1 MSASPLYA
9 PLHNISEF
17 RLVQWQY
24 SFPNT
29 SSNASVNALVRD
41 VIHAPGFSSTHFRE
55 GYRIEN
61 ALDRLD
67 KAMDKKA
74 EESLFSP
81 RDGWVKTSIKIP
93 VPLEGQKFASEADAP
108 HYEVPN
114 LYLRPLLDVLAAMLD
129 SPEAANYHFVPFK
142 LYFRPPPADTASIPF
157 TSISGGPLSDDTSSH
172 PKVLPHTNTVQP
184 GDLRIRSE
192 VYNGDRILREYDEL
206 LKMPRQ
212 PGDSPD
218 LEYAILIIALWS
230 DDAPKQH
237 PTADRGP
244 GRVTDSTHLTSFGT
258 ASLWPIYLYLAN
270 LSKYIRNRPTACSA
284 QHLAYVPS
292 LPDSFQD
299 WYMEQ
304 TGTAPSAEMLTHCRR
319 ELMQA
324 VWLLLLSPE
333 FIHAYK
339 FGIVRRCGDGVTR
352 RSFPRFNIHSADY
365 VEKILATCLKYFA
378 KCPCPRC
385 LVEKDNL
392 EEMGTLNDFHR
403 RNKVRVDNTDVQW
416 RIRVARKWVFQDG
429 TSLKSVH
436 VKRLLDAKSLT
447 LTRNAFSTRLADTGF
462 NFYAMYLPDLLH
474 EFELGVWKSVLTHLV
489 RILHAAGGDRVQLF
503 NHRYRRVPTFGR
515 NTIRRFCNNMADLK
529 KMAARDFEDALQ
541 SSNPV
546 FYAIL
551 DDDEDNDIILDML
564 FDLSTWHALAKLRL
578 HTDNTIDLLD
588 VITVN
593 TGASIRRFARVTCPK
608 YATFELPRESAARGR
623 RKQAQQDKG
632 KVTTSGKSLTRKRKN
647 FSMTTYKYHTM
658 WDYAASIREV
668 ATTDNFT
675 SQTGE
680 CEHRKVKSYYPR
692 TNKNDHA
699 GQIAMHVQREGQLR
713 EIDHRVKHS
722 SQAARSPLGGAGRNA
737 GAPLHSSSRSPRSP
751 TRPKTPP
758 ELMQS
763 ENNPHEHTVIAS
775 SERDYEDITAWVQS
789 HHGDP
794 AFEGFLPRLRAHIF
808 GRLQG
813 HAYEGDEVDFLPAEL
828 NSIRFISNRIYH
840 HRTMRV
846 NYTTYDM
853 QRAQD
858 VINPQ
863 SHADVMLFS
872 HEDDETADSTAPHP
886 YWYARVV
893 HIFHITVCQA
903 RLDVERPGAFNYTR
917 PQRLNVV
924 FIRWFG
930 LDPDAPL
937 GFQAKR
943 LPQLGFVPHDT
954 GEAFGFLDPD
964 VIIRGAHLV
973 PLFHFGHTDCL
984 LPPSVARAGQNV
996 HEDGRNHAL
1005 DYQNYYVNIF
1015 VDRDM
1020 FMRYLGGAVGHSTT
1034 WNIIHTAFDDE
1045 ETDWEDEDEDE
1056 NDLEHGGNASGRDE
1070 PMLGDTQISSEED
1083 ARCLV
1088 ARLGEAE
1095 KAAHEMAECAREGSA
1110 GNVHDNV
1117 SSDDSDREG
1126 ELDEEHGDEDDDAAG
1141 QCSLLD
1147 DDDNEGYD
1155 DVAVDEYG
1163 DEGYAPL

>member
-1 MSASPLYA
+1 
-9 PLHNISEF
+9 
-17 RLVQWQY
+17 
-24 SFPNT
+24 
-29 SSNASVNALVRD
+29 
-41 VIHAPGFSSTHFRE
+41 
-55 GYRIEN
+55 
-61 ALDRLD
+61 
-67 KAMDKKA
+67 MDKKA
-74 EESLFSP
+74 EESPFSP

-93 VPLEGQKFASEADAP
+93 VPLEGQKFASKADAP

-142 LYFRPPPADTASIPF
+142 LYFRPPPADTASVPF

-184 GDLRIRSE
+184 GDLRICSE

-206 LKMPRQ
+206 LKMPHQ

-230 DDAPKQH
+230 
-237 PTADRGP
+237 
-244 GRVTDSTHLTSFGT
+244 DSTHLTSFGT

-292 LPDSFQD
+292 VSVVPVT
-299 WYMEQ
+299 YH
-304 TGTAPSAEMLTHCRR
+304 THYLIVPLVARLISR
-319 ELMQA
+319 LLMQA

-333 FIHAYK
+333 FIHAYN
-339 FGIVRRCGDGVTR
+339 VTR

-436 VKRLLDAKSLT
+436 VKRLLDAKLLT
-447 LTRNAFSTRLADTGF
+447 LTRNAFSTCLADTGF

-515 NTIRRFCNNMADLK
+515 NTIRRFCNNMADLE
-529 KMAARDFEDALQ
+529 KMAARDFEDTLQ

-608 YATFELPRESAARGR
+608 YTTFELPRESAARGH

-632 KVTTSGKSLTRKRKN
+632 KVTTFGKSLTRKRKN

-692 TNKNDHA
+692 TNKNDHV

-737 GAPLHSSSRSPRSP
+737 GAPLHGSSRSPRSP

-828 NSIRFISNRIYH
+828 NSIRFISNCIYH
-840 HRTMRV
+840 HRTMC
-846 NYTTYDM
+846 
-853 QRAQD
+853 RAQD

-886 YWYARVV
+886 YWYTRII
-893 HIFHITVCQA
+893 HIFHVTVCQA

-917 PQRLNVV
+917 PQWLNVV
-924 FIRWFG
+924 FIRWF
-930 LDPDAPL
+930 
-937 GFQAKR
+937 
-943 LPQLGFVPHDT
+943 T
-954 GEAFGFLDPD
+954 FGFLDPD

-973 PLFHFGHTDCL
+973 PLFHLGHTDRL

-1005 DYQNYYVNIF
+1005 DYQNYYVNMYALTKSNRF

-1020 FMRYLGGAVGHSTT
+1020 FMRYLGGAVGHFTT

-1045 ETDWEDEDEDE
+1045 ETNWEDEDEDK

-1126 ELDEEHGDEDDDAAG
+1126 KLDEEHGDEDDDAAG